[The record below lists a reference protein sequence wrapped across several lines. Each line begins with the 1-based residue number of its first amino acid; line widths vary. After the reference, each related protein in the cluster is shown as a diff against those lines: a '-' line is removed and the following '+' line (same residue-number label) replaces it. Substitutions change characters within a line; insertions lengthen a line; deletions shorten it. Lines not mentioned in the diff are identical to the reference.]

1 MGLIWGRDKG
11 NLLPIMNILPENIT
25 SASVEDHSR
34 AENWDRNDQA
44 DREISAASIY
54 AQGGLS
60 RLQTYA
66 ANISYN
72 LLKTAAG
79 NGVAIGPLLLG
90 VAKPIH
96 ILTPAAT
103 VRRIINVST
112 LAVVEAA
119 SQSKG
124 LF

>member
-1 MGLIWGRDKG
+1 LRGEA
-11 NLLPIMNILPENIT
+11 NLLVLPNI
-25 SASVEDHSR
+25 D
-34 AENWDRNDQA
+34 
-44 DREISAASIY
+44 
-54 AQGGLS
+54 
-60 RLQTYA
+60 A

-103 VRRIINVST
+103 VRRIVNVST

>member
-1 MGLIWGRDKG
+1 A
-11 NLLPIMNILPENIT
+11 NLLVLPNI
-25 SASVEDHSR
+25 D
-34 AENWDRNDQA
+34 
-44 DREISAASIY
+44 
-54 AQGGLS
+54 
-60 RLQTYA
+60 A

>member
-1 MGLIWGRDKG
+1 
-11 NLLPIMNILPENIT
+11 
-25 SASVEDHSR
+25 
-34 AENWDRNDQA
+34 
-44 DREISAASIY
+44 
-54 AQGGLS
+54 
-60 RLQTYA
+60 
-66 ANISYN
+66 
-72 LLKTAAG
+72 LKTAAG

>member
-1 MGLIWGRDKG
+1 MV
-11 NLLPIMNILPENIT
+11 LPNI
-25 SASVEDHSR
+25 D
-34 AENWDRNDQA
+34 
-44 DREISAASIY
+44 
-54 AQGGLS
+54 
-60 RLQTYA
+60 A